1 LGLAAA
7 LGACASLGSA
17 GLPFARSGSLGRSA
31 AGNYLAAEHAGFE
44 RDGRTAGAYF
54 ARALDADPNNPA
66 ILERAFLFA
75 VADGEIARA
84 ADFARRIVAL
94 DPKSRMARLILS
106 IEALKAGRYE
116 AASAQID
123 APSGEDAADV
133 VWIMIQAWASAGA
146 GQSDKAAAILSS
158 EGARTSL
165 GAFALYHEALLLE
178 FSGRTAEADRAYG
191 TAILAAS
198 GRSVRLLE
206 AYGRFLSTHDRSAD
220 AVKLYETYL
229 RTLPGNPVVESLLAA
244 ARTER
249 ADKIAL
255 VSSPAE
261 GAAEALYGIAVVLSA
276 DRSAVLPLV
285 YLQLALYLRPDLDIA
300 LALRGELYE
309 AEEEWEKAARSFA
322 AIPKTS
328 PLEPYAAVSVAH
340 DLARLGRFDEAA
352 RLMRNRVSEDPSDAQ
367 ALVAL
372 GDLNRAQEKWTD
384 AASSYA
390 RALEAAGSAGE
401 DRWQILY
408 ARGVALE
415 RAGDWPQA
423 ETLLQEALALQ
434 PGQPQVLNY
443 LGYSWIDRGE
453 RLTEA
458 LALIGRAVAARPDDG
473 YIVDS
478 LGWAHYR
485 LGDYHSATK
494 YLEHAVE
501 LKPDDPTINDHLG
514 DAYWRVGRRLEAR
527 FQWNHALQ
535 FKPEAEDAKRIAKK
549 LEGGLEDGAPAATG
563 SRS

>member
-1 LGLAAA
+1 MGLAA
-7 LGACASLGSA
+7 LGACASLAPSGV
-17 GLPFARSGSLGRSA
+17 PFAHSTFGGRSA
-31 AGNYLAAEHAGFE
+31 AGNYLAAEHAGFH
-44 RDGRTAGAYF
+44 RDGRAAGAYF
-54 ARALDADPNNPA
+54 TRALDADPNNPA

-84 ADFARRIVAL
+84 ADFARRIVTL
-94 DPKSRMARLILS
+94 DPQSRMARLILS
-106 IEALKAGRYE
+106 IEELKAGRYQ
-116 AASAQID
+116 AASAEIN
-123 APSGEDAADV
+123 APAGEDAADV

-146 GQSDKAAAILSS
+146 GQGDKAMAILSS
-158 EGARTSL
+158 EGARESL
-165 GAFALYHEALLLE
+165 GAFALYHEALLLD

-206 AYGRFLSTHDRSAD
+206 AYGRFLTVHDRTDD
-220 AVKLYETYL
+220 AVKLYETYAK
-229 RTLPGNPVVESLLAA
+229 TLPGNPVVEGLLAA
-244 ARTER
+244 ARSGAAGT
-249 ADKIAL
+249 AAL
-255 VSSPAE
+255 VSSPAQ
-261 GAAEALYGIAVVLSA
+261 GAAEALYGIAVVLAA

-285 YLQLALYLRPDLDIA
+285 YLELALYLRPDLDIA

-309 AEEEWEKAARSFA
+309 AEEEWEKAAKSFA

-340 DLARLGRFDEAA
+340 DLARLGRFDEAT
-352 RLMRNRVSEDPSDAQ
+352 RMMSRRVKDDPRDTQ

-372 GDLNRAQEKWTD
+372 GDLHRAQEKWTD
-384 AASSYA
+384 AASNYA
-390 RALEAAGSAGE
+390 RALDAAGADGK

-423 ETLLQEALALQ
+423 ESLLQEALALQ
-434 PGQPQVLNY
+434 PGQPQILNY

-485 LGDYHSATK
+485 LGDYDSAAK
-494 YLEHAVE
+494 YLEHAVV
-501 LKPDDPTINDHLG
+501 LRPNDPTINDHLG

-527 FQWNHALQ
+527 FQWSHALQ

-549 LEGGLEDGAPAATG
+549 LEGGLEDPAPAITG
-563 SRS
+563 SHS